1 MSRITKINNKSHLG
15 SLIVMRLKELGVNQK
30 WLAESAC
37 ISQVY
42 LCNILAGRANPT
54 LKTLRRLSKSLDMDV
69 KKLANALLSED

>member
-1 MSRITKINNKSHLG
+1 MSRITTTENKSCLG

-30 WLAESAC
+30 WLAKNAY

-54 LKTLRRLSKSLDMDV
+54 VKTLRKLSHSLDMDV
-69 KKLANALLSED
+69 KELVNAMLSDN